1 MAGRAATPGDMATR
15 VLVPSGV
22 LGLGFDRQALRH
34 AAAGKPDIICIDGGS
49 TDSGPFYLGAG
60 VSKYSDASVRS
71 EWKELLDAREVAGCP
86 LVLGSAGTCGT
97 DGMVDG
103 MLEVTRDIAG
113 AAGRRLKVAVLKS
126 EQPVASVREA
136 LQAGRLV
143 PLAGTP
149 EAGISAEDAGR
160 CTHVVA
166 LAGAEQMAAALR
178 TGADVVIAGRATDT
192 AAISAL
198 PLMNGEDTGAAWHG
212 AKIGECG
219 ALCST
224 RPMSGVIGLEFD
236 RSGCT
241 VEPHAD
247 GARCTPESVA
257 AHMLYENADPFVLHE
272 PGGHLDARGAAYDA
286 LDERRV
292 RISGSRW
299 IASDSY
305 TVKLEGARLAGFQTT
320 SLAILRDARYV
331 ANARRWLDRL
341 EAFLAGEIPA
351 RTGLEAH
358 DYAIE
363 FRLIGVDA
371 ALGPLETGSS
381 DPVEVGVLAIV
392 TAASQ
397 ATATEIARLAN
408 PFLLHFPLTDEED
421 LPTFAFPYSPAE
433 TERGPLYEF
442 ALNHVMR
449 LDDPME
455 AFRLEVTEVGH
466 GPPR

>member
-1 MAGRAATPGDMATR
+1 MATR

-22 LGLGFDRQALRH
+22 LGLGFDREALRR
-34 AAAGKPDIICIDGGS
+34 AAADKPDIICIDGGS

-60 VSKYSDASVRS
+60 ISKYSDASVLS
-71 EWKELLDAREVAGCP
+71 EWKELLDAREAAGCP

-97 DGMVDG
+97 DGMVDW
-103 MLEVTRDIAG
+103 MLEATRDIAE
-113 AAGRRLKVAVLKS
+113 ATDRLLKVAALKS
-126 EQPVASVREA
+126 SQSVRSVREA
-136 LQAGRLV
+136 LQAGRLA
-143 PLAGTP
+143 PLAGAP
-149 EAGISAEDAGR
+149 ESGIDAEDIAR
-160 CTHVVA
+160 CTHIVA
-166 LAGAEQMAAALR
+166 LAGAEQIAAALR

-192 AAISAL
+192 AAISVL
-198 PLMNGEDTGAAWHG
+198 PLMNGEHAGAAWHG

-236 RSGCT
+236 GSGCT
-241 VEPHAD
+241 VEPHAN
-247 GARCTPESVA
+247 GARCTPGSVA
-257 AHMLYENADPFVLHE
+257 AHMLYENADPFILHE
-272 PGGHLDARGAAYDA
+272 PGGWLDARGAAYDA
-286 LDERRV
+286 LDDRRV

-299 IASDSY
+299 VASETY
-305 TVKLEGARLAGFQTT
+305 TVKLEGARLAGYQTT
-320 SLAILRDARYV
+320 ALAILRDARYV

-341 EAFLAGEIPA
+341 EAFLAIEIPA
-351 RTGLEAH
+351 RTGMEAH

-371 ALGPLETGSS
+371 ALGPLEARAS

-397 ATATEIARLAN
+397 AAATEIARLAN
-408 PFLLHFPLTDEED
+408 PFLLHFPLTDDED

-455 AFRLEVTEVGH
+455 AFRLEVAEVGC
-466 GPPR
+466 GPSR

>member
-1 MAGRAATPGDMATR
+1 MATR

-22 LGLGFDRQALRH
+22 LGLGFDRDALRR
-34 AAAGKPDIICIDGGS
+34 AAADKPDIICIDGGS

-71 EWKELLDAREVAGCP
+71 EWKELLAARAAAGCP

-97 DGMVDG
+97 DAMVDG
-103 MLEVTRDIAG
+103 DAGGDPRRCRGGGPPPQGRHAEIG
-113 AAGRRLKVAVLKS
+113 AAGRVCSLTLWKPAGWR
-126 EQPVASVREA
+126 R
-136 LQAGRLV
+136 LQARRKAASTDDI
-143 PLAGTP
+143 AG
-149 EAGISAEDAGR
+149 
-160 CTHVVA
+160 CTHIVA
-166 LAGAEQMAAALR
+166 LAGAEQIAAALR

-198 PLMNGEDTGAAWHG
+198 PLMRGEHAGAAWHG

-236 RSGCT
+236 GAGCT

-257 AHMLYENADPFVLHE
+257 AHMLYENADPFILHE
-272 PGGHLDARGAAYDA
+272 PGGHLDARGAAYEA

-299 IASDSY
+299 VASETY
-305 TVKLEGARLAGFQTT
+305 TVKLEGARLAGYQTT
-320 SLAILRDARYV
+320 ALAILRDGRYV
-331 ANARRWLDRL
+331 ANARRWLARL
-341 EAFLAGEIPA
+341 EAFLGREIPA
-351 RTGLEAH
+351 RTGLGPR
-358 DYAIE
+358 DYVIE

-371 ALGPLETGSS
+371 ALGPLEARAS

-455 AFRLEVTEVGH
+455 AFRLEVTEVGNAPA
-466 GPPR
+466 G

>member
-1 MAGRAATPGDMATR
+1 MATR

-22 LGLGFDRQALRH
+22 LGLGFDREALRRA
-34 AAAGKPDIICIDGGS
+34 AAAGPDIICIDGGS

-60 VSKYSDASVRS
+60 ISKYSDVSVQS
-71 EWKELLDAREVAGCP
+71 EWKELLDARAAAGCP
-86 LVLGSAGTCGT
+86 LVLGSAGTCGV
-97 DGMVDG
+97 DGMVDR
-103 MLEVTRDIAG
+103 MLEMTGCLAEVE
-113 AAGRRLKVAVLKS
+113 GRRLKVATLKS
-126 EQPVASVREA
+126 GQSVGIVREA
-136 LQAGRLV
+136 LQAGRLA

-149 EAGISAEDAGR
+149 DAGIGAEDIVR
-160 CTHVVA
+160 CTHIVA
-166 LAGAEQMAAALR
+166 LAGAEQIAAALK

-192 AAISAL
+192 AAIAAL
-198 PLMNGEDTGAAWHG
+198 PLMNGEHAGAAWHG

-224 RPMSGVIGLEFD
+224 KPMSGVIGLEFD

-247 GARCTPESVA
+247 GARCTPDSVA
-257 AHMLYENADPFVLHE
+257 AHMLYENADPFILHE
-272 PGGHLDARGAAYDA
+272 PGGHLDTQGAAYDA
-286 LDERRV
+286 LDGRRV

-299 IASDSY
+299 VASDTY
-305 TVKLEGARLAGFQTT
+305 GVKLEGARLAGYQTT
-320 SLAILRDARYV
+320 ALAILRDARYV
-331 ANARRWLDRL
+331 ANAKRWLDRL
-341 EAFLAGEIPA
+341 EAFLAREIPA
-351 RTGLEAH
+351 RMGLNAH
-358 DYAIE
+358 DYTLE

-371 ALGPLETGSS
+371 ALGPLEARSS

-397 ATATEIARLAN
+397 ALASEIARLAN
-408 PFLLHFPLTDEED
+408 PFLLHFPLTDEEA

-466 GPPR
+466 GPAG

>member
-1 MAGRAATPGDMATR
+1 MATR

-22 LGLGFDRQALRH
+22 LGLGFDREALRH

-49 TDSGPFYLGAG
+49 TDSGPFYLGTG
-60 VSKYSDASVRS
+60 TSKYSGASVRS
-71 EWKELLDAREVAGCP
+71 EWKELLDARESAGCP
-86 LVLGSAGTCGT
+86 LMLGSAGTCGT
-97 DGMVDG
+97 DGMVDW
-103 MLEVTRDIAG
+103 MLEATRDIAE
-113 AAGRRLKVAVLKS
+113 ATDRRLKVAVLKS
-126 EQPVASVREA
+126 SQSARSVQEA
-136 LQAGRLV
+136 LQAGRLA
-143 PLAGTP
+143 PLAGAP
-149 EAGISAEDAGR
+149 ESGIDAEDIAR
-160 CTHVVA
+160 CTHIVA
-166 LAGAEQMAAALR
+166 LAGAEQIAAALR

-198 PLMNGEDTGAAWHG
+198 PLMNGEHAGAAWHG

-236 RSGCT
+236 GSGCT
-241 VEPHAD
+241 VEPHAN
-247 GARCTPESVA
+247 GARCTPGSVA
-257 AHMLYENADPFVLHE
+257 AHMLYENADPFILHE
-272 PGGHLDARGAAYDA
+272 PGGWLDARGAAYDA
-286 LDERRV
+286 LDDRRV

-299 IASDSY
+299 VASETY
-305 TVKLEGARLAGFQTT
+305 TVKLEGARLAGYQTT
-320 SLAILRDARYV
+320 ALAILRDARYV

-341 EAFLAGEIPA
+341 EAFLAIEIPA
-351 RTGLEAH
+351 RTGMEAH

-371 ALGPLETGSS
+371 ALGPLEARAS

-397 ATATEIARLAN
+397 AAATEIARLAN
-408 PFLLHFPLTDEED
+408 PFLLHFPLTDDED

-455 AFRLEVTEVGH
+455 AFRLEVTEVGC
-466 GPPR
+466 GPSR

>member
-1 MAGRAATPGDMATR
+1 M
-15 VLVPSGV
+15 
-22 LGLGFDRQALRH
+22 
-34 AAAGKPDIICIDGGS
+34 
-49 TDSGPFYLGAG
+49 
-60 VSKYSDASVRS
+60 
-71 EWKELLDAREVAGCP
+71 
-86 LVLGSAGTCGT
+86 LGSAGTCGA
-97 DGMVDG
+97 DGMVDR
-103 MLEVTRDIAG
+103 MIDATREIAEAG
-113 AAGRRLKVAVLKS
+113 GRRLKVAVLKS
-126 EQPVASVREA
+126 EQPVASIQAA
-136 LQAGRLV
+136 LQGGRLAS
-143 PLAGTP
+143 LAGAP
-149 EAGISAEDAGR
+149 ESGISAEDIAR
-160 CTHVVA
+160 CRHIVA
-166 LAGAEQMAAALR
+166 LAGAEQIAAALR

-198 PLMNGEDTGAAWHG
+198 PLMNGEDAGAAWHG

-236 RSGCT
+236 GSGCT

-247 GARCTPESVA
+247 DARCTPESVA
-257 AHMLYENADPFVLHE
+257 AHMLYENADPFILHE
-272 PGGHLDARGAAYDA
+272 PGGWLDARGAAYDA
-286 LDERRV
+286 VDERRV
-292 RISGSRW
+292 RITGSRW
-299 IASDSY
+299 VPSDSY
-305 TVKLEGARLAGFQTT
+305 TVKLEGARLAGYQTT
-320 SLAILRDARYV
+320 ALAILRDARYV

-341 EAFLAGEIPA
+341 EAFLASEIPA
-351 RTGLEAH
+351 RIGLEAH

-371 ALGPLETGSS
+371 ALGPLEAKAS
-381 DPVEVGVLAIV
+381 DPVEVGVLAIA

-397 ATATEIARLAN
+397 ATATEIARLVN

-455 AFRLEVTEVGH
+455 AFRLEVAEVGC
-466 GPPR
+466 GPAR

>member
-1 MAGRAATPGDMATR
+1 MATR

-22 LGLGFDRQALRH
+22 LGLGFDRQALRR
-34 AAAGKPDIICIDGGS
+34 AAADKPDIICIDGGS
-49 TDSGPFYLGAG
+49 TDSGPHYLGTG
-60 VSKYSDASVRS
+60 TSKYSGASVRS
-71 EWKELLDAREVAGCP
+71 EWKELLDAREAAGCP

-97 DGMVDG
+97 DGMVDW
-103 MLEVTRDIAG
+103 MLEATRDIAE
-113 AAGRRLKVAVLKS
+113 ATARRLKVAVLKS
-126 EQPVASVREA
+126 SQSVRSVQKA
-136 LQAGRLV
+136 LRTGRLA

-149 EAGISAEDAGR
+149 ESRVCEEDIGR
-160 CTHVVA
+160 CTNIVA
-166 LAGAEQMAAALR
+166 LAGAEHIAAALR
-178 TGADVVIAGRATDT
+178 SGADVVIAGRAIDT

-198 PLMNGEDTGAAWHG
+198 PLMNGEHAGAAWHG

-236 RSGCT
+236 KSGCT
-241 VEPHAD
+241 VEPHAE
-247 GARCTPESVA
+247 GARCTPGSVA
-257 AHMLYENADPFVLHE
+257 AHMLYENADPFILHE
-272 PGGHLDARGAAYDA
+272 PGGWLDARGAKYNAM
-286 LDERRV
+286 DERRV

-299 IASDSY
+299 VASESY
-305 TVKLEGARLAGFQTT
+305 TVKLEGARLAGYQTT
-320 SLAILRDARYV
+320 ALAILRDARYV
-331 ANARRWLDRL
+331 ANARQWLDRL
-341 EAFLAGEIPA
+341 QAFLASEIPA
-351 RTGLEAH
+351 RTGLRSD
-358 DYAIE
+358 DYTIE

-371 ALGPLETGSS
+371 ALGPLEARTS

-455 AFRLEVTEVGH
+455 AFRLEVAEVGC
-466 GPPR
+466 GPAR

>member
-1 MAGRAATPGDMATR
+1 MATR

-22 LGLGFDRQALRH
+22 LGLGFDREALRR
-34 AAAGKPDIICIDGGS
+34 AAADGPDIICIDGGS
-49 TDSGPFYLGAG
+49 TDSGPYYLGTG
-60 VSKYSDASVRS
+60 TSKYSAASVRS
-71 EWKELLDAREVAGCP
+71 EWKELLDAREAAGCP

-97 DGMVDG
+97 DGMADW
-103 MLEVTRDIAG
+103 MLGATRDIAE

-126 EQPVASVREA
+126 EQPVAAVSEA
-136 LQAGRLV
+136 LRAGRLR

-149 EAGISAEDAGR
+149 DSGIDVEGIAR
-160 CTHVVA
+160 CTHIVA
-166 LAGAEQMAAALR
+166 LAGAEQIAAALR

-192 AAISAL
+192 AAIAAL
-198 PLMNGEDTGAAWHG
+198 PLMNGEHAGAAWHG

-224 RPMSGVIGLEFD
+224 KPMSGVIGLEFD
-236 RSGCT
+236 SSGCT
-241 VEPHAD
+241 VGPHAE
-247 GARCTPESVA
+247 GARCTPESVG
-257 AHMLYENADPFVLHE
+257 AHMLYENADPFILHE
-272 PGGHLDARGAAYDA
+272 PGGWLDARGAAYDA
-286 LDERRV
+286 LDDRRV

-299 IASDSY
+299 VASDSY

-320 SLAILRDARYV
+320 ALAILRDARYV
-331 ANARRWLDRL
+331 ANARRWLARL

-351 RTGLEAH
+351 RTGLSAS

-371 ALGPLETGSS
+371 ALGPLEARRS

-397 ATATEIARLAN
+397 EMATEIARLAN

-455 AFRLEVTEVGH
+455 AFRLEVTEVGR
-466 GPPR
+466 GPAR

>member
-1 MAGRAATPGDMATR
+1 MATR

-22 LGLGFDRQALRH
+22 LGLGFDRKALMR

-49 TDSGPFYLGAG
+49 TDSGPYYLGAG
-60 VSKYSDASVRS
+60 TSKYSDASVRS
-71 EWKELLDAREVAGCP
+71 EWQELLDARAVAGCP

-97 DGMVDG
+97 DGMVDR
-103 MLEVTRDIAG
+103 MLEMTRDLAE
-113 AAGRRLKVAVLKS
+113 AERRRLRVATLKS
-126 EQPVASVREA
+126 EQPVAAVSESLR
-136 LQAGRLV
+136 AGRLT
-143 PLAGTP
+143 PLAGAP
-149 EAGISAEDAGR
+149 ETGIDAESVER
-160 CTHVVA
+160 CSHIVA
-166 LAGAEQMAAALR
+166 LAGAEQIAAALR

-192 AAISAL
+192 AAIAAL
-198 PLMNGEDTGAAWHG
+198 PLINGEDAGAAWHG

-236 RSGCT
+236 RNGCT
-241 VEPHAD
+241 VEPHAE
-247 GARCTPESVA
+247 GARCTPASVA

-272 PGGHLDARGAAYDA
+272 PGGHMDARGAQYEA

-299 IASDSY
+299 VASESY

-320 SLAILRDARYV
+320 ALAILRDARYV

-341 EAFLAGEIPA
+341 EAFLGREIPA
-351 RTGLEAH
+351 RTGLRAD
-358 DYAIE
+358 DYTIE

-371 ALGPLETGSS
+371 ALGPLEARAS

-397 ATATEIARLAN
+397 TTASEIARLAN
-408 PFLLHFPLTDEED
+408 PFLLHFPLTDEEE

-455 AFRLEVTEVGH
+455 AFRLEVTEVGS
-466 GPPR
+466 GPAG

>member
-1 MAGRAATPGDMATR
+1 MATR

-22 LGLGFDRQALRH
+22 LGLGFDREALRH

-49 TDSGPFYLGAG
+49 TDSGPFYLGTG
-60 VSKYSDASVRS
+60 TSKYSGASVRS
-71 EWKELLDAREVAGCP
+71 EWKELLDARESAGCP
-86 LVLGSAGTCGT
+86 LMLGSAGTCGT
-97 DGMVDG
+97 DGMVDW
-103 MLEVTRDIAG
+103 MLEATRDIAE
-113 AAGRRLKVAVLKS
+113 ATDRRLKVAVLKS
-126 EQPVASVREA
+126 SQSARSVQEA
-136 LQAGRLV
+136 LQAGRLA
-143 PLAGTP
+143 PLAGAP
-149 EAGISAEDAGR
+149 ESGIDAEDIAR
-160 CTHVVA
+160 CTHIVA
-166 LAGAEQMAAALR
+166 LAGAEQIAAALR

-198 PLMNGEDTGAAWHG
+198 PLMNGEHAGAAWHG

-236 RSGCT
+236 GSGCT

-247 GARCTPESVA
+247 GARCTPGSVA
-257 AHMLYENADPFVLHE
+257 AHMLYENADPFILHE
-272 PGGHLDARGAAYDA
+272 PGGWLDARGAAYDA
-286 LDERRV
+286 LDDRRV

-299 IASDSY
+299 VASETY
-305 TVKLEGARLAGFQTT
+305 TVKLEGARLAGYQTT

-341 EAFLAGEIPA
+341 EAFLAIEIPA
-351 RTGLEAH
+351 RTGMEAH

-371 ALGPLETGSS
+371 ALGPLEARAS

-397 ATATEIARLAN
+397 AAATEIARLAN
-408 PFLLHFPLTDEED
+408 PFLLHFPLTDDED

-455 AFRLEVTEVGH
+455 AFRLEVTEVGC
-466 GPPR
+466 GPTR

>member
-1 MAGRAATPGDMATR
+1 MATR

-22 LGLGFDRQALRH
+22 LGLGFDREALRR
-34 AAAGKPDIICIDGGS
+34 AAADKPDIICIDGGS

-71 EWKELLDAREVAGCP
+71 EWQELLAARAAAGCP

-97 DGMVDG
+97 DAMVEA
-103 MLEVTRDIAG
+103 MLAATRSVAE
-113 AAGRRLKVAVLKS
+113 AEGRRLRVAALKS
-126 EQPVASVREA
+126 EQPAASVRNA
-136 LQAGRLV
+136 LEAGRLA
-143 PLAGTP
+143 PLAGAP
-149 EAGISAEDAGR
+149 EGGLDAEDIAR
-160 CTHVVA
+160 CTHIVA
-166 LAGAEQMAAALR
+166 LAGAEQIAAALR

-198 PLMNGEDTGAAWHG
+198 PLMNGEHAGAAWHG

-236 RSGCT
+236 GAGCT

-257 AHMLYENADPFVLHE
+257 AHMLYENADPFILYE

-299 IASDSY
+299 VASETY

-320 SLAILRDARYV
+320 ALAILRDARYV

-341 EAFLAGEIPA
+341 EAFLGREIPA
-351 RTGLEAH
+351 RTGLGAR

-371 ALGPLETGSS
+371 ALGPLEARAS

-408 PFLLHFPLTDEED
+408 PFLLHFPLSDDED

-466 GPPR
+466 GPAG

>member
-1 MAGRAATPGDMATR
+1 MVTR

-22 LGLGFDRQALRH
+22 LGLGFDRDALRR
-34 AAAGKPDIICIDGGS
+34 AAADKPDIICIDGGS

-71 EWKELLDAREVAGCP
+71 EWQELLAARAAAGCP

-97 DGMVDG
+97 DAMVEA
-103 MLEVTRDIAG
+103 MLAATRSVAE
-113 AAGRRLKVAVLKS
+113 AEGRRLRIATLKS
-126 EQPVASVREA
+126 EQPAASVRAA
-136 LQAGRLV
+136 LEAGRLA
-143 PLAGTP
+143 PLAGAP
-149 EAGISAEDAGR
+149 EGGLDVEDIAR
-160 CTHVVA
+160 CTHIVA
-166 LAGAEQMAAALR
+166 LAGAEQIAAALR

-198 PLMNGEDTGAAWHG
+198 PLMRGEHEGAAWHG

-236 RSGCT
+236 GAGCT

-257 AHMLYENADPFVLHE
+257 AHMLYENADPFILHE
-272 PGGHLDARGAAYDA
+272 PGGHLDARGAAYEA

-299 IASDSY
+299 VASEAY

-320 SLAILRDARYV
+320 ALAILRDARYV

-341 EAFLAGEIPA
+341 EAFLDREIPA
-351 RTGLEAH
+351 RTGLGPQ

-371 ALGPLETGSS
+371 ALGPLETRAS
-381 DPVEVGVLAIV
+381 DPVEVGVLAIF

-449 LDDPME
+449 LDNPME
-455 AFRLEVTEVGH
+455 AFRLEVTEVGNAPA
-466 GPPR
+466 G

>member
-1 MAGRAATPGDMATR
+1 MATR

-22 LGLGFDRQALRH
+22 LGLGFDREALRR
-34 AAAGKPDIICIDGGS
+34 AAADRPDIICIDGGS

-71 EWKELLDAREVAGCP
+71 EWQELLAARAAAGCP

-97 DGMVDG
+97 DAMVEG
-103 MLEVTRDIAG
+103 MLAATRAIAE
-113 AAGRRLKVAVLKS
+113 AEGRRLRVATLKS
-126 EQPVASVREA
+126 EQPAASVADA
-136 LQAGRLV
+136 LEAGRLA
-143 PLAGTP
+143 PLAGAP
-149 EAGISAEDAGR
+149 EGGISADDIAR
-160 CTHVVA
+160 CTHIVA
-166 LAGAEQMAAALR
+166 LAGAEQIAAALR
-178 TGADVVIAGRATDT
+178 TGANVVIAGRATDT

-198 PLMNGEDTGAAWHG
+198 PLMRGEHAGAAWHG

-236 RSGCT
+236 GTGCT

-257 AHMLYENADPFVLHE
+257 AHMLYENADPFILRE
-272 PGGHLDARGAAYDA
+272 PGGYLDARGAAYEA

-299 IASDSY
+299 VASEAY

-320 SLAILRDARYV
+320 SLAILRDGRYV

-341 EAFLAGEIPA
+341 EAFLGREIPA
-351 RTGLEAH
+351 RTGLEAR

-371 ALGPLETGSS
+371 ALGPLEARAS

-397 ATATEIARLAN
+397 EMATEIARLAN
-408 PFLLHFPLTDEED
+408 PFLLHFPLSDDED

-466 GPPR
+466 GPAE

>member
-1 MAGRAATPGDMATR
+1 MTTR

-22 LGLGFDRQALRH
+22 LGLGFDREALRR
-34 AAAGKPDIICIDGGS
+34 AASDKPDIICIDGGS

-71 EWKELLDAREVAGCP
+71 EWRELLAARAAAGCP

-97 DGMVDG
+97 DAMVED
-103 MLEVTRDIAG
+103 MLAATRSIAE
-113 AAGRRLKVAVLKS
+113 AEGRRLRVATLKS
-126 EQPVASVREA
+126 EQPAISVREA
-136 LQAGRLV
+136 LEAGRLA
-143 PLAGTP
+143 PLAGAP
-149 EAGISAEDAGR
+149 EAGIAAEDIAR
-160 CTHVVA
+160 CTHIVA
-166 LAGAEQMAAALR
+166 LAGAEQIAAALR

-198 PLMNGEDTGAAWHG
+198 PLMNGEHAGAAWHG

-236 RSGCT
+236 GAGCT

-257 AHMLYENADPFVLHE
+257 AHMLYENADPFILRE

-286 LDERRV
+286 LDGRRV

-299 IASDSY
+299 VASETY

-320 SLAILRDARYV
+320 ALAILRDARYV
-331 ANARRWLDRL
+331 ANARRWLARL

-351 RTGLEAH
+351 RTGLEPH

-371 ALGPLETGSS
+371 ALGPLEARAS

-408 PFLLHFPLTDEED
+408 PFLLHFPLSDDED

-466 GPPR
+466 GPAG

>member
-1 MAGRAATPGDMATR
+1 MATR

-22 LGLGFDRQALRH
+22 LGLGFDREALRR
-34 AAAGKPDIICIDGGS
+34 AAVDRPDIICIDGGS
-49 TDSGPFYLGAG
+49 TDSGPYYLGTG
-60 VSKYSDASVRS
+60 TSKYSAASVRS
-71 EWKELLDAREVAGCP
+71 EWKELLDAREAAGCP

-97 DGMVDG
+97 DGMADW
-103 MLEVTRDIAG
+103 MLGATRDIAE

-126 EQPVASVREA
+126 EQPVAAVGEA
-136 LQAGRLV
+136 LQAGRLT

-149 EAGISAEDAGR
+149 DSGIDVEGIAR
-160 CTHVVA
+160 CTHIVA
-166 LAGAEQMAAALR
+166 LAGAEQIAAALR

-192 AAISAL
+192 AAIAAL
-198 PLMNGEDTGAAWHG
+198 PLMNGEHAGAAWHG

-224 RPMSGVIGLEFD
+224 KPMSGVIGLEFD
-236 RSGCT
+236 SSGCT
-241 VEPHAD
+241 VGPHAE
-247 GARCTPESVA
+247 GARCTPESVG
-257 AHMLYENADPFVLHE
+257 AHMLYENADPFILHE
-272 PGGHLDARGAAYDA
+272 PGGWLDARGAAYDA
-286 LDERRV
+286 LDDRRV

-299 IASDSY
+299 VASDSY

-320 SLAILRDARYV
+320 ALAILRDARYV
-331 ANARRWLDRL
+331 ANARRWLARL

-351 RTGLEAH
+351 RTGLSAS

-371 ALGPLETGSS
+371 ALGPLEARRS

-397 ATATEIARLAN
+397 EMATEIARLAN

-449 LDDPME
+449 LDDPMD
-455 AFRLEVTEVGH
+455 AFRLEVTEVGR
-466 GPPR
+466 GPAR

>member
-1 MAGRAATPGDMATR
+1 MATR

-22 LGLGFDRQALRH
+22 LGLGFDRDALRR
-34 AAAGKPDIICIDGGS
+34 AAADKPDIICIDGGS
-49 TDSGPFYLGAG
+49 TDSGPYYLGTG
-60 VSKYSDASVRS
+60 TSKYAAASVRS
-71 EWKELLDAREVAGCP
+71 EWRELLDARAAAGCP

-97 DGMVDG
+97 DGMADR
-103 MLEVTRDIAG
+103 MLEATRDIAED
-113 AAGRRLKVAVLKS
+113 AGRRLKVAVLKS
-126 EQPVASVREA
+126 QQPVATVRKA
-136 LQAGRLV
+136 LKAGRLA

-149 EAGISAEDAGR
+149 EAGLGEEDIER
-160 CTHVVA
+160 CTNIVA
-166 LAGAEQMAAALR
+166 LAGAEQVAAALR

-192 AAISAL
+192 AAIAAL
-198 PLMNGEDTGAAWHG
+198 PLMNGEHAGAAWHG

-224 RPMSGVIGLEFD
+224 KPMSGVIGLEFD
-236 RSGCT
+236 GAGCT
-241 VEPHAD
+241 VEPHAE

-257 AHMLYENADPFVLHE
+257 AHMLYENADPFILHE
-272 PGGHLDARGAAYDA
+272 PGGHLDARGAKYDA

-299 IASDSY
+299 VASDAY

-320 SLAILRDARYV
+320 ALAILRDARYV

-341 EAFLAGEIPA
+341 EAFLAGEIPV
-351 RTGLEAH
+351 RTGLAAS

-371 ALGPLETGSS
+371 ALGPLEAKAS

-397 ATATEIARLAN
+397 ETASEIARLAN

-442 ALNHVMR
+442 ALNHAMR

-455 AFRLEVTEVGH
+455 AFRLEVAEVGC
-466 GPPR
+466 GPSR

>member
-1 MAGRAATPGDMATR
+1 MATR

-22 LGLGFDRQALRH
+22 LGLGFDREALRH

-49 TDSGPFYLGAG
+49 TDSGPFYLGTG
-60 VSKYSDASVRS
+60 TSKYSGASVRS
-71 EWKELLDAREVAGCP
+71 EWKELLDAREAAGCP

-97 DGMVDG
+97 DGMVDW
-103 MLEVTRDIAG
+103 MLEATRDIAE
-113 AAGRRLKVAVLKS
+113 ATDRLLKVAALKS
-126 EQPVASVREA
+126 SQSVRSVREA
-136 LQAGRLV
+136 LQAGRLA
-143 PLAGTP
+143 PLAGAP
-149 EAGISAEDAGR
+149 ESGIDAEDIAR
-160 CTHVVA
+160 CTHIVA
-166 LAGAEQMAAALR
+166 LAGAEQIAAALR

-198 PLMNGEDTGAAWHG
+198 PLMNGEHAGAAWHG

-236 RSGCT
+236 GSGCT
-241 VEPHAD
+241 VEPHAN
-247 GARCTPESVA
+247 GARCTPGSVA
-257 AHMLYENADPFVLHE
+257 AHMLYENADPFILHE
-272 PGGHLDARGAAYDA
+272 PGGWLDARGAAYDA
-286 LDERRV
+286 LDDRRV

-299 IASDSY
+299 VASETY
-305 TVKLEGARLAGFQTT
+305 TVKLEGARLAGYQTT
-320 SLAILRDARYV
+320 ALAILRDARYV

-341 EAFLAGEIPA
+341 EAFLAIEIPA
-351 RTGLEAH
+351 RTGMEAH

-371 ALGPLETGSS
+371 ALGPLEARAS

-392 TAASQ
+392 TATSQ
-397 ATATEIARLAN
+397 AAATEIARLAN
-408 PFLLHFPLTDEED
+408 PFLLHFPLTDDED

-455 AFRLEVTEVGH
+455 AFRLEVMEVGC
-466 GPPR
+466 GPTR

>member
-1 MAGRAATPGDMATR
+1 MATR

-22 LGLGFDRQALRH
+22 LGLGFDREALRR
-34 AAAGKPDIICIDGGS
+34 AAADKPDIICIDGGS

-71 EWKELLDAREVAGCP
+71 EWQELLAARAAAGCP

-97 DGMVDG
+97 DAMVDA
-103 MLEVTRDIAG
+103 MLAATRAIAE
-113 AAGRRLKVAVLKS
+113 AEGRRLRVATLKS
-126 EQPVASVREA
+126 EQPAVSVCKA
-136 LQAGRLV
+136 LETGRLA

-149 EAGISAEDAGR
+149 EGGLDAEDIAR
-160 CTHVVA
+160 CTHIVA
-166 LAGAEQMAAALR
+166 LAGAEQIAAALR

-198 PLMNGEDTGAAWHG
+198 PLMRGEHAGAAWHG

-236 RSGCT
+236 GAGCT

-257 AHMLYENADPFVLHE
+257 AHMLYENADPFILYE
-272 PGGHLDARGAAYDA
+272 PGGHLDARGAAYEA

-299 IASDSY
+299 VPSDSY

-341 EAFLAGEIPA
+341 EAFLGREIPA
-351 RTGLEAH
+351 RTGLEAY

-371 ALGPLETGSS
+371 ALGPLEARAS

-408 PFLLHFPLTDEED
+408 PFLLHFPLSDEED

-455 AFRLEVTEVGH
+455 AFRLGVTEVGC
-466 GPPR
+466 GPSR

>member
-1 MAGRAATPGDMATR
+1 MATR

-22 LGLGFDRQALRH
+22 LGLGFDRDALRR
-34 AAAGKPDIICIDGGS
+34 AAADKPDIICIDGGS

-71 EWKELLDAREVAGCP
+71 EWQELLAARAAAGCP

-97 DGMVDG
+97 DAMVEG
-103 MLEVTRDIAG
+103 MLAATRAIAEAG
-113 AAGRRLKVAVLKS
+113 GRRLRVATLKS
-126 EQPVASVREA
+126 EQPAASVVDA
-136 LQAGRLV
+136 LEAGRLA
-143 PLAGTP
+143 PLAGAP
-149 EAGISAEDAGR
+149 EGGISADDIAG
-160 CTHVVA
+160 CTHIVA
-166 LAGAEQMAAALR
+166 LAGAEQIAAALR
-178 TGADVVIAGRATDT
+178 TGANVVIAGRATDT

-198 PLMNGEDTGAAWHG
+198 PLMRGEHAGAAWHG

-224 RPMSGVIGLEFD
+224 RPMSGVIGIEFD
-236 RSGCT
+236 GAGCT

-257 AHMLYENADPFVLHE
+257 AHMLYENADPFILHE
-272 PGGHLDARGAAYDA
+272 PGGHLDARGATYEA

-299 IASDSY
+299 VASETY
-305 TVKLEGARLAGFQTT
+305 TVKLEGARLAGYQTT
-320 SLAILRDARYV
+320 ALAILRDGRYV
-331 ANARRWLDRL
+331 ANARRWLGRL
-341 EAFLAGEIPA
+341 EAFLGREIPA
-351 RTGLEAH
+351 RTGLGPQ

-371 ALGPLETGSS
+371 VLGPLETRASG
-381 DPVEVGVLAIV
+381 PVEVGVLAIF

-397 ATATEIARLAN
+397 AAATEIARLAN
-408 PFLLHFPLTDEED
+408 PFLLHFPLSDEED

-455 AFRLEVTEVGH
+455 AFRLEVTEVGN
-466 GPPR
+466 GPAG

>member
-1 MAGRAATPGDMATR
+1 MATR

-22 LGLGFDRQALRH
+22 LGLGFDRDALRR
-34 AAAGKPDIICIDGGS
+34 AAADKPDIICIDGGS

-71 EWKELLDAREVAGCP
+71 EWKELLAARAAAGCP

-97 DGMVDG
+97 DAMVDG
-103 MLEVTRDIAG
+103 MLAATRAIAE
-113 AAGRRLKVAVLKS
+113 AEGRRLRVATLKS
-126 EQPVASVREA
+126 EQPAASVCDA
-136 LQAGRLV
+136 LEAGRLA
-143 PLAGTP
+143 PLAGAP
-149 EAGISAEDAGR
+149 EGGISADDIAG
-160 CTHVVA
+160 CTHIVA
-166 LAGAEQMAAALR
+166 LAGAEQIAAALG

-198 PLMNGEDTGAAWHG
+198 PLMRGEHAGAAWHG

-236 RSGCT
+236 GAGCT

-257 AHMLYENADPFVLHE
+257 AHMLYENADPFILHE
-272 PGGHLDARGAAYDA
+272 PGGHLDARGAAYEA

-292 RISGSRW
+292 RISGSCW
-299 IASDSY
+299 VASETY

-320 SLAILRDARYV
+320 ALAILRDARYV

-341 EAFLAGEIPA
+341 EAFLGREIPA
-351 RTGLEAH
+351 RTGLGPR
-358 DYAIE
+358 DYTIE

-371 ALGPLETGSS
+371 ALGPLEARAS

-408 PFLLHFPLTDEED
+408 PFLLHFPLTHEED

-442 ALNHVMR
+442 ALNHAMQ

-455 AFRLEVTEVGH
+455 AFRLEVTEVGN
-466 GPPR
+466 GPAG

>member
-1 MAGRAATPGDMATR
+1 MATR

-22 LGLGFDRQALRH
+22 LGLGFDREALRRS
-34 AAAGKPDIICIDGGS
+34 ATGRPDIICIDGGS

-71 EWKELLDAREVAGCP
+71 EWKELLDARAAADCP

-103 MLEVTRDIAG
+103 MLETTRSIAEAEG
-113 AAGRRLKVAVLKS
+113 HRLKVATLKS
-126 EQPVASVREA
+126 EQPHASVGAA
-136 LQAGRLV
+136 LRTGRLA
-143 PLAGTP
+143 PLAGAP
-149 EAGISAEDAGR
+149 EGGITGDDIAR
-160 CTHVVA
+160 CTHIVA
-166 LAGAEQMAAALR
+166 LAGAEQIAAALR

-192 AAISAL
+192 AAIAAL
-198 PLMNGEDTGAAWHG
+198 PLMRGEHAGAAWHG

-247 GARCTPESVA
+247 GARCTPDSVA
-257 AHMLYENADPFVLHE
+257 AHMLYENADPFILHE
-272 PGGHLDARGAAYDA
+272 PGGHLDARGAEYDA

-299 IASDSY
+299 VASDAY
-305 TVKLEGARLAGFQTT
+305 TVKLEGARLAGYQTT
-320 SLAILRDARYV
+320 MLVILRDARYV
-331 ANARRWLDRL
+331 ANAGRWLERL
-341 EAFLAGEIPA
+341 EAFLAREIPI
-351 RTGLEAH
+351 RTGLDAC

-363 FRLIGVDA
+363 FRLIGVNA
-371 ALGPLETGSS
+371 ALGSLETKAS
-381 DPVEVGVLAIV
+381 DPAEIGVLAIV
-392 TAASQ
+392 TAATQ
-397 ATATEIARLAN
+397 AAATEIARLAN
-408 PFLLHFPLTDEED
+408 PFLLHFPLTDEEE

-455 AFRLEVTEVGH
+455 PFRLEVTEVGC
-466 GPPR
+466 GAAR

>member
-1 MAGRAATPGDMATR
+1 MATR

-22 LGLGFDRQALRH
+22 LGLGFDRAALRR
-34 AAAGKPDIICIDGGS
+34 AAADKPDIICIDGGS

-60 VSKYSDASVRS
+60 VSKYSEASVRS
-71 EWKELLDAREVAGCP
+71 EWKELLAARAAAGCP

-103 MLEVTRDIAG
+103 MLAATRAIAESE
-113 AAGRRLKVAVLKS
+113 GRRLKVVTLKS
-126 EQPVASVREA
+126 EQPAMLVCEA
-136 LQAGRLV
+136 LEAGRLA
-143 PLAGTP
+143 PLAGAP
-149 EAGISAEDAGR
+149 EGGIPAEDIAR
-160 CTHVVA
+160 CTHIVA
-166 LAGAEQMAAALR
+166 LAGAEQIAAALR

-198 PLMNGEDTGAAWHG
+198 PLMNGEHDGAAWHG

-247 GARCTPESVA
+247 SARCTPESVA
-257 AHMLYENADPFVLHE
+257 AHMLYENADPFILHE
-272 PGGHLDARGAAYDA
+272 PGGHLDARAAKYEA

-299 IASDSY
+299 VPSETY
-305 TVKLEGARLAGFQTT
+305 TVKLEGAQLAGFQTT
-320 SLAILRDARYV
+320 ALAILRDASYV
-331 ANARRWLDRL
+331 TNARRWLDRL
-341 EAFLAGEIPA
+341 EAFLGREIPA
-351 RTGLEAH
+351 RTGLGAR

-371 ALGPLETGSS
+371 ALGPLETRAS
-381 DPVEVGVLAIV
+381 DPAEVGVLAIV

-397 ATATEIARLAN
+397 ETATEIARLAN
-408 PFLLHFPLTDEED
+408 PFLLHFPLSDEED

-455 AFRLEVTEVGH
+455 AFRLEVTEVGS
-466 GPPR
+466 GPSR

>member
-1 MAGRAATPGDMATR
+1 MTTR

-22 LGLGFDRQALRH
+22 LGLGFDREALRR

-71 EWKELLDAREVAGCP
+71 EWKELLDARGAAGCP

-97 DGMVDG
+97 DGMVDR
-103 MLEVTRDIAG
+103 MLETTRSIAE
-113 AAGRRLKVAVLKS
+113 AEGRWLKVAVLKS
-126 EQPVASVREA
+126 EQPVVAVSEA
-136 LQAGRLV
+136 LQAGRLA
-143 PLAGTP
+143 PLAGAPDT
-149 EAGISAEDAGR
+149 GIDAGGIER
-160 CTHVVA
+160 CSHIVA
-166 LAGAEQMAAALR
+166 LAGAEQIAAALM

-192 AAISAL
+192 AAIAAL
-198 PLMNGEDTGAAWHG
+198 PLMRGEDAGAAWHG

-224 RPMSGVIGLEFD
+224 KPMSGVIGLEFD
-236 RSGCT
+236 RAGCT
-241 VEPHAD
+241 VEPYAD

-257 AHMLYENADPFVLHE
+257 AHMLYENADPFILHE
-272 PGGHLDARGAAYDA
+272 PGGHLDARSAAYDA
-286 LDERRV
+286 LDNRRV

-299 IASDSY
+299 VASDSY
-305 TVKLEGARLAGFQTT
+305 TVKLEGARLAGYQTT
-320 SLAILRDARYV
+320 ALAILRDARYV
-331 ANARRWLDRL
+331 RNARRWLDRL
-341 EAFLAGEIPA
+341 ETFLAREIPA

-363 FRLIGVDA
+363 FRLIGMDA
-371 ALGPLETGSS
+371 ALGPLEARRS

-397 ATATEIARLAN
+397 EMATEIARLAN
-408 PFLLHFPLTDEED
+408 PFLLHFPLTGEEE

-455 AFRLEVTEVGH
+455 AFRLEVTEVG
-466 GPPR
+466 GGAAG

>member
-1 MAGRAATPGDMATR
+1 MATR

-22 LGLGFDRQALRH
+22 LGLGFDREALRR
-34 AAAGKPDIICIDGGS
+34 AAADKPDIICIDGGS

-60 VSKYSDASVRS
+60 ISKYSDASVLS
-71 EWKELLDAREVAGCP
+71 EWKELLDAREAAGCP

-97 DGMVDG
+97 DGMVDW
-103 MLEVTRDIAG
+103 MLEATRDIAE
-113 AAGRRLKVAVLKS
+113 ATDRRLKVTVLKS
-126 EQPVASVREA
+126 SQSARSVQEA
-136 LQAGRLV
+136 LQAGRLA
-143 PLAGTP
+143 PLAGAP
-149 EAGISAEDAGR
+149 ESGIDAEDIAR
-160 CTHVVA
+160 CTHIVA
-166 LAGAEQMAAALR
+166 LAGAEQIAAALR

-198 PLMNGEDTGAAWHG
+198 PLMNGEHAGAAWHG

-236 RSGCT
+236 GSGCT
-241 VEPHAD
+241 VEPHAN
-247 GARCTPESVA
+247 GARCTPGSVA
-257 AHMLYENADPFVLHE
+257 AHMLYENADPFILRE
-272 PGGHLDARGAAYDA
+272 PGGWLDARGAAYEA
-286 LDERRV
+286 LDDRRV

-299 IASDSY
+299 VASETY
-305 TVKLEGARLAGFQTT
+305 TVKLEGARLAGYQTT

-341 EAFLAGEIPA
+341 EAFLASEIPA
-351 RTGLEAH
+351 RTGMEAH

-371 ALGPLETGSS
+371 ALGPLEARAS

-392 TAASQ
+392 TATSQ
-397 ATATEIARLAN
+397 AAATEIARLAN
-408 PFLLHFPLTDEED
+408 PFLLHFPLTDDED

-455 AFRLEVTEVGH
+455 AFRLEVTEVGC
-466 GPPR
+466 GPSR

>member
-1 MAGRAATPGDMATR
+1 MATR

-22 LGLGFDRQALRH
+22 LGLGFDREALRH

-49 TDSGPFYLGAG
+49 TDSGPFYLGTG
-60 VSKYSDASVRS
+60 TSKYSGASVRS
-71 EWKELLDAREVAGCP
+71 EWKELLDARESAGCP
-86 LVLGSAGTCGT
+86 LMLGSAGTCGT
-97 DGMVDG
+97 DGMVDW
-103 MLEVTRDIAG
+103 MLEATRDIAE
-113 AAGRRLKVAVLKS
+113 ATDRRLKVAVLKS
-126 EQPVASVREA
+126 SQSARSVQEA
-136 LQAGRLV
+136 LQAGRLA
-143 PLAGTP
+143 PLAGAP
-149 EAGISAEDAGR
+149 ESGIDAEDIAR
-160 CTHVVA
+160 CTHIVA
-166 LAGAEQMAAALR
+166 LAGAEQIAAALR

-198 PLMNGEDTGAAWHG
+198 PLMNGEHAGAAWHG

-236 RSGCT
+236 GSGCT

-247 GARCTPESVA
+247 GARCTPGSVA
-257 AHMLYENADPFVLHE
+257 AHMLYENADPFILHE
-272 PGGHLDARGAAYDA
+272 PGGWLDARGAAYDA
-286 LDERRV
+286 LDDRRV

-299 IASDSY
+299 VASETY
-305 TVKLEGARLAGFQTT
+305 TVKLEGARLAGYQTT

-341 EAFLAGEIPA
+341 EAFLAIEIPA
-351 RTGLEAH
+351 RTGMEAH

-371 ALGPLETGSS
+371 ALGPLEARAS

-397 ATATEIARLAN
+397 AAATEIARLAN
-408 PFLLHFPLTDEED
+408 PFLLHFPLTDDED

-455 AFRLEVTEVGH
+455 AFRLEVTEVGC
-466 GPPR
+466 GPSR

>member
-1 MAGRAATPGDMATR
+1 MATR

-22 LGLGFDRQALRH
+22 LGLGFDREALRH

-49 TDSGPFYLGAG
+49 TDSGPFYLGTG
-60 VSKYSDASVRS
+60 TSKYSSASVRS
-71 EWKELLDAREVAGCP
+71 EWKELLDARESAGCP
-86 LVLGSAGTCGT
+86 LMLGSAGTCGT
-97 DGMVDG
+97 DGMVDW
-103 MLEVTRDIAG
+103 MLEATRDIAE
-113 AAGRRLKVAVLKS
+113 ATDRRLKVAVLKS
-126 EQPVASVREA
+126 SQSARSVQEA
-136 LQAGRLV
+136 LQAGRLA
-143 PLAGTP
+143 PLAGAP
-149 EAGISAEDAGR
+149 ESGIDAEDIAR
-160 CTHVVA
+160 CTHIVA
-166 LAGAEQMAAALR
+166 LAGAEQIAAALR

-198 PLMNGEDTGAAWHG
+198 PLMNGEHAGAAWHG

-236 RSGCT
+236 GSGCT
-241 VEPHAD
+241 VEPHAN
-247 GARCTPESVA
+247 GARCTPGSVA
-257 AHMLYENADPFVLHE
+257 AHMLYENADPFILHE
-272 PGGHLDARGAAYDA
+272 PGGWLDARGAAYDA
-286 LDERRV
+286 LDDRRV

-299 IASDSY
+299 VASETY
-305 TVKLEGARLAGFQTT
+305 TVKLEGARLAGYQTT

-341 EAFLAGEIPA
+341 EAFLASEIPA
-351 RTGLEAH
+351 RTGMEAH

-371 ALGPLETGSS
+371 ALGPLEARAS

-397 ATATEIARLAN
+397 AAATEIARLAN
-408 PFLLHFPLTDEED
+408 PFLLHFPLTDDED

-455 AFRLEVTEVGH
+455 AFRLEVTEVGC
-466 GPPR
+466 GPSR